1 MNVFGIGGFGTAEI
15 VVVAIVGLLL
25 YGRRL
30 PEVGRTF
37 GKTFFQF
44 RRSLDDIRSEFY
56 EAERM
61 ANEAT
66 DEATE
71 SYRRHEEEVIK
82 EAQAFQPRYGSDDD
96 LRDEE
101 PDEDVEVAG
110 GSEAAPEETSKDREP
125 DSSK

>member
-1 MNVFGIGGFGTAEI
+1 MMVFGIGGFGTAEL

-44 RRSLDDIRSEFY
+44 RRSMDDIRNEFY

-61 ANEAT
+61 ANDAT
-66 DEATE
+66 RDAQD

-82 EAQAFQPRYGSDDD
+82 EAQAFQPNYGSDDD
-96 LRDEE
+96 LRDDADADGEVPE
-101 PDEDVEVAG
+101 DRKPDP
-110 GSEAAPEETSKDREP
+110 S
-125 DSSK
+125 

>member
-1 MNVFGIGGFGTAEI
+1 MTFFAFGFGTTEMI
-15 VVVAIVGLLL
+15 VVAIVGLLL

-44 RRSLDDIRSEFY
+44 RRSMDDIRSEFY

-61 ANEAT
+61 ANDSAR
-66 DEATE
+66 DAQS

-82 EAQAFQPRYGSDDD
+82 EAQAFQPNYGSDDD
-96 LRDEE
+96 LRD
-101 PDEDVEVAG
+101 DEDEPSSDETATDG
-110 GSEAAPEETSKDREP
+110 KKPDDGTSSGS
-125 DSSK
+125 